1 MTALSK
7 RVSVLHLL
15 FENASSDI
23 ASSDIYRSV
32 VLLCD
37 SVTLTLEVYEVVL
50 IRNYANNYCVMLLCN
65 SNTLTIEVQEVVHN
79 KNERIV

>member
-15 FENASSDI
+15 FEN